1 MPRKTTDITNKIETL
16 DVSKKKGELENQNQ
30 KETLKD
36 ETLNQD
42 SNKIKSE
49 IQFEKELKNDEIK
62 RVKKGRPVKE
72 PKVVVRNDKGEKL
85 TKKGTV
91 DKRSE
96 QGLKNLQ
103 NSKVYQRILENKKL
117 KAENKDKVAVFSPIV
132 DDDTSDDDIDF
143 VIEEDPDIKEE
154 KSKTQEYLV
163 QQERIRENEL
173 KEQLKKFEEENKAL
187 KEKFQYN
194 THLNRISHMASSV
207 KLKF

>member
-1 MPRKTTDITNKIETL
+1 MVRKTVVVVKKNETL
-16 DVSKKKGELENQNQ
+16 DVSKKNDDAENQNQ
-30 KETLKD
+30 KETSKD

-42 SNKIKSE
+42 SNKIQSG

-132 DDDTSDDDIDF
+132 DDDTSDDDVEF

-154 KSKTQEYLV
+154 RSQTKLYLEKQE
-163 QQERIRENEL
+163 QIREQEL

>member
-1 MPRKTTDITNKIETL
+1 MVRKTVVVVKKNETL
-16 DVSKKKGELENQNQ
+16 DVSKKNDDPENQNQ
-30 KETLKD
+30 KETSKD

-42 SNKIKSE
+42 SNKIQSG

-132 DDDTSDDDIDF
+132 DDDTSDDDVEF

-154 KSKTQEYLV
+154 RSQTKLYLEKQE
-163 QQERIRENEL
+163 QIREQEL